1 MAKFEISLI
10 INTDGDFDFN
20 NVEGYF
26 KESFERYS
34 KTVFVEEI
42 DLKKYLNSYLETLF
56 SNMKE
61 RIYNKYNQK
70 EYLIEAVK
78 NLNYKK
84 NYYGKLNPLKSVLKD
99 GYFDEIYFGGNQ
111 EIRLLI
117 KKIES
122 NSTNELF
129 EMLQNKGLR
138 LGQIFEN
145 IRKENDDDLF
155 NISDEKFHQELV
167 KMFEKTV

>member
-1 MAKFEISLI
+1 MENGI
-10 INTDGDFDFN
+10 
-20 NVEGYF
+20 V
-26 KESFERYS
+26 
-34 KTVFVEEI
+34 TVFASIATVMVVLAI
-42 DLKKYLNSYLETLF
+42 LLGFGKKYHDED
-56 SNMKE
+56 
-61 RIYNKYNQK
+61 
-70 EYLIEAVK
+70 
-78 NLNYKK
+78 
-84 NYYGKLNPLKSVLKD
+84 LKD

-117 KKIES
+117 KKVES